1 MPCCSYCQSS
11 SHNIIEC
18 NVDNQ
23 LLKLLEYKTCPD
35 FFHMSQRI
43 LKKLASKVNIKTSL
57 PKIQLACSL
66 SQYYRKQQR
75 EKEQVK
81 ESYEEENCPICLDEF
96 GKKPNNQSMTEC
108 GHKFCTSCLMQHLR
122 KNNSCPCC
130 RTQLLEERQPTFAV
144 LAAQPFVEMEELIQ
158 AFQVP
163 LPLPVPGIIPDD
175 ELEPGEIREATP
187 PRGEVMIE
195 RNNLI
200 ERIDS
205 ATNDLNNLA
214 FDANIFNDLDDLDNF
229 IENIDDSNQA
239 IEYIITNL
247 ETSTSITSNYDSP
260 VNVMRQLTPET
271 PRRRNRQNITLRPH
285 QEHFSL

>member
-1 MPCCSYCQSS
+1 MP
-11 SHNIIEC
+11 
-18 NVDNQ
+18 
-23 LLKLLEYKTCPD
+23 
-35 FFHMSQRI
+35 
-43 LKKLASKVNIKTSL
+43 
-57 PKIQLACSL
+57 
-66 SQYYRKQQR
+66 
-75 EKEQVK
+75 
-81 ESYEEENCPICLDEF
+81 
-96 GKKPNNQSMTEC
+96 
-108 GHKFCTSCLMQHLR
+108 
-122 KNNSCPCC
+122 
-130 RTQLLEERQPTFAV
+130 
-144 LAAQPFVEMEELIQ
+144 
-158 AFQVP
+158 P
-163 LPLPVPGIIPDD
+163 LPRIIPDD

-187 PRGEVMIE
+187 PYGEVMIE

-271 PRRRNRQNITLRPH
+271 PRRNRNRGNITLRAH
-285 QEHFSL
+285 QQHFSL

>member
-23 LLKLLEYKTCPD
+23 LLKLLESKTCPD
-35 FFHMSQRI
+35 FFHISQRI

-130 RTQLLEERQPTFAV
+130 RTQLLEERQPPRGGPAFV
-144 LAAQPFVEMEELIQ
+144 HLELLQPLEMP
-158 AFQVP
+158 P
-163 LPLPVPGIIPDD
+163 LPRIIPDD

-187 PRGEVMIE
+187 PYGQTMNE
-195 RNNLI
+195 RNMMFD
-200 ERIDS
+200 RIDS
-205 ATNDLNNLA
+205 ATNDLNNLT
-214 FDANIFNDLDDLDNF
+214 FDINILNELDN
-229 IENIDDSNQA
+229 IDENIEDFNSSMD
-239 IEYIITNL
+239 YILSNL
-247 ETSTSITSNYDSP
+247 EPTSEPTNRYESP
-260 VNVMRQLTPET
+260 ISVTRQLTPET
-271 PRRRNRQNITLRPH
+271 PRRNRTRQNITLRAH
-285 QEHFSL
+285 QQHFSL

>member
-23 LLKLLEYKTCPD
+23 LLKLLESKTCPD
-35 FFHMSQRI
+35 FFHISQRI

-130 RTQLLEERQPTFAV
+130 RTQLLEERQPRGGPAISPGSFV
-144 LAAQPFVEMEELIQ
+144 HLELLQPLEMP
-158 AFQVP
+158 P
-163 LPLPVPGIIPDD
+163 LPRIIPDD

-187 PRGEVMIE
+187 PHGETMFE
-195 RNNLI
+195 RNMLFEHLDN
-200 ERIDS
+200 
-205 ATNDLNNLA
+205 ATNDVNNLT
-214 FDANIFNDLDDLDNF
+214 FDINILNELDN
-229 IENIDDSNQA
+229 IDENIEDFNSSMD
-239 IEYIITNL
+239 YILSNL
-247 ETSTSITSNYDSP
+247 EPTSEPTNSYESP
-260 VNVMRQLTPET
+260 ISVTRQLTPET
-271 PRRRNRQNITLRPH
+271 PRRNRNRGNITLRAH
-285 QEHFSL
+285 QQHFSL